1 MKPESKGTSMRY
13 VRTLLAVVVLFGLG
27 LGFSYFQSA
36 TAADGQAVT
45 FRSLLP
51 GSADEEAGNCFD
63 DYDDDALMADMIGR
77 TAEGGDAAASGSGSG
92 FASSHAGQDG
102 ESPQPGSDVQRQ
114 EGAPSPE
121 SGSAPEDG
129 GGSESGGEGDTLDDE
144 VVECPRPKASSPTHP
159 VPRTPEGD

>member
-1 MKPESKGTSMRY
+1 MKPEREGTSMRY

-27 LGFSYFQSA
+27 LGFSYFQNAS
-36 TAADGQAVT
+36 AADGQAVT

-77 TAEGGDAAASGSGSG
+77 TAEGGDAAASGSG
-92 FASSHAGQDG
+92 FASGHAGQDG

-114 EGAPSPE
+114 ESAPSPE

-129 GGSESGGEGDTLDDE
+129 GGESSGEGATDDDE

>member
-1 MKPESKGTSMRY
+1 MKPEREGTSMRY

-77 TAEGGDAAASGSGSG
+77 TAEGGDAAASGSG
-92 FASSHAGQDG
+92 FASGHAGQDG

-114 EGAPSPE
+114 ESAPSPE
-121 SGSAPEDG
+121 SGSAPQERPSD
-129 GGSESGGEGDTLDDE
+129 SESGGDDDTDDDE
-144 VVECPRPKASSPTHP
+144 VVECPRTRASSPTHP